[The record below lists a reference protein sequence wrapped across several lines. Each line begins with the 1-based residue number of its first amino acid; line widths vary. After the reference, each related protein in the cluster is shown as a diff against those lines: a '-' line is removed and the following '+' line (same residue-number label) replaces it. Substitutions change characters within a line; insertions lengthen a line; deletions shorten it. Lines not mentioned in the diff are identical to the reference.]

1 MNLYL
6 MRHRIAVERNDPSAV
21 DDDGRPLSPKGEKRT
36 RKIAKGIQRLD
47 IPFDVLLTSPLAR
60 ARQTVDIVAAALG
73 AETRVEELDSLKPNS
88 DFEQL
93 IADLTRFQER
103 KHILLV
109 SHEPFLSEVL
119 SSLEVGQGGSHLH
132 VEFKKGALCRT
143 EIDSLSP
150 PHPATLHW
158 FLTPKQ
164 LRLLGKQSRVC

>member
-6 MRHRIAVERNDPSAV
+6 IRHGIAVERNDPSA
-21 DDDGRPLSPKGEKRT
+21 DDDDRRPLSAKGLKRT

-73 AETRVEELDSLKPNS
+73 AETRVEELDLKPNS

-143 EIDSLSP
+143 EINSLSP

-158 FLTPKQ
+158 VLTPKQ

>member
-1 MNLYL
+1 
-6 MRHRIAVERNDPSAV
+6 
-21 DDDGRPLSPKGEKRT
+21 
-36 RKIAKGIQRLD
+36 
-47 IPFDVLLTSPLAR
+47 
-60 ARQTVDIVAAALG
+60 
-73 AETRVEELDSLKPNS
+73 LKPNS

-93 IADLTRFQER
+93 IADLTRFQEC

-143 EIDSLSP
+143 EINSLSP

-158 FLTPKQ
+158 VLTPKQ